1 MSRRSKGTTGLVSA
15 KDTFLGWVVVRVGV
29 KVGSVTG
36 VGVGGLGVGNAGDVE
51 TIVLL
56 ARLKTVT
63 MDDIFVWLR
72 SD

>member
-15 KDTFLGWVVVRVGV
+15 KDTFLGWVVGV